1 MRRMCLGGG
10 GGRYQDADM
19 ARTHLQGRTV
29 AGDAACAGCVRASP
43 RVLRTSDDA
52 ETRAHP

>member
-10 GGRYQDADM
+10 GGRYEDADM